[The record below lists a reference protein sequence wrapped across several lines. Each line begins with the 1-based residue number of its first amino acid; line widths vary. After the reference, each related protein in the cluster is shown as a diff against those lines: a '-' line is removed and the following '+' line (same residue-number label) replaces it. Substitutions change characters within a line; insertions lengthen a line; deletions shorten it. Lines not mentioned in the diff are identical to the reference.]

1 MAGLGHLI
9 STSNKFYALKRLGR
23 DLGVIVLG
31 VVLAFVFKSWWL
43 LLISL
48 VGVLFALNSLHHFS
62 KS

>member
-1 MAGLGHLI
+1 MARLGHLI
-9 STSNKFYALKRLGR
+9 SIDKKFYAMKRFGR

-43 LLISL
+43 LLIS
-48 VGVLFALNSLHHFS
+48 VIGVLFALNSLSHFS